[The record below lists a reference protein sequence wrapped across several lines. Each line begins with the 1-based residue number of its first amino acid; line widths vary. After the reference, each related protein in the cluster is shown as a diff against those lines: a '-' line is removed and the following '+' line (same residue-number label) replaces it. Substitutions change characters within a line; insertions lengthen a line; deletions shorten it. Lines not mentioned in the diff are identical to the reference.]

1 MNEPYKILLVDDEA
15 EVRTSIIRKIDW
27 SAVGFQVVGDAE
39 NGVDA
44 LEKIEQLEP
53 DVVLTDIR
61 MPYMDGLEMA
71 ERLREIHPSIK
82 VVLFSGF
89 DDFEYAQ
96 KAIKLNIIEYILKP
110 VNAEEMMEILLR
122 IKGTLDEE
130 IQRLRDLTNLQE
142 SFRKNLPILREKFLS
157 NLVKGNVG
165 KEDIPVLMEEY
176 GLSLLEGKKI
186 AIIGGGPSGLS
197 AAFYLQ
203 LMGHQT
209 TVFEMHKHLGGML
222 YYGIPSYR
230 LPRERLDSDI
240 EAILSTGVD
249 VRLNTTV
256 GGGK

>member
-142 SFRKNLPILREKFLS
+142 SFRKNLPILREKFL
-157 NLVKGNVG
+157 
-165 KEDIPVLMEEY
+165 
-176 GLSLLEGKKI
+176 
-186 AIIGGGPSGLS
+186 
-197 AAFYLQ
+197 
-203 LMGHQT
+203 T
-209 TVFEMHKHLGGML
+209 
-222 YYGIPSYR
+222 
-230 LPRERLDSDI
+230 
-240 EAILSTGVD
+240 
-249 VRLNTTV
+249 
-256 GGGK
+256 